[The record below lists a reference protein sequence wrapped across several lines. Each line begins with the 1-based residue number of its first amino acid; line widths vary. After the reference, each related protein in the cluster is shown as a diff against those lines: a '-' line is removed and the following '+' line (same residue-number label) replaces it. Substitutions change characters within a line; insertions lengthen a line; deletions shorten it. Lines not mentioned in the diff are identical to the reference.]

1 MKSKLTYKSTA
12 VSCYIGFA
20 VQAIINNF
28 PSLLF
33 VIFRTYLG
41 ITISQLASLVSALFL
56 TQLAV
61 DIFSI
66 RWVDKLGY
74 RVTAVISHVFSAAGL
89 VLLGFLPRMMENSY
103 VALIICS
110 MIYAV
115 GAGFQETVL
124 SPIVES
130 ISDELDSGA
139 MSILHSFYCLGQ
151 CLTVIVT
158 TVFIKIFGE
167 QYWYVLAWLLALVPA
182 YNTYRFMR
190 VPIRKTLSAE
200 EKTPLKELFSSRIF
214 IVAMI
219 VMIGGG
225 ASELSMVQ
233 WSSMFAEKGLGVSK
247 VIGDLLGPCLFA
259 VFMFIGRVVCGKVEE
274 KINLQKALM
283 VCSVMSFICYL
294 TSALSLNAFLSL
306 AGCALCG
313 FAVSIM
319 WPGTLTLAASR
330 YPKGGA
336 AMFSI
341 LALCGDLGCSFGPW
355 LSGKVSD
362 LSRQN
367 ENIILFASK
376 FSLDAEQAG
385 LRMGMLV
392 SAVFPLLI
400 LLGLLFFREK
410 KQTKQ
415 NHHKTQ

>member
-1 MKSKLTYKSTA
+1 MSKKLTFRSTA

-33 VIFRTYLG
+33 VIFRTHLG
-41 ITISQLASLVSALFL
+41 ITISQLATLVSTLFL
-56 TQLAV
+56 TQLFV

-66 RWVDKLGY
+66 KWVDKMGY
-74 RVTAVISHVFSAAGL
+74 RLTAIISHVFSTVGL
-89 VLLGFLPRMMENSY
+89 VMLGFLPRIMENSY
-103 VALIICS
+103 LALIICS
-110 MIYAV
+110 ITYAV

-151 CLTVIVT
+151 CLTVVVT
-158 TVFIKIFGE
+158 TVFIKFFGE
-167 QYWYVLAWLLALVPA
+167 QYWYILAWILAVVPA
-182 YNTYRFMR
+182 YNTYRFAR
-190 VPIRKTLSAE
+190 VPMRKTLSEE

-219 VMIGGG
+219 VMVGGG

-247 VIGDLLGPCLFA
+247 VLGDLLGPCLFA
-259 VFMFIGRVVCGKVEE
+259 VFMFIGRTVCGKTEG
-274 KINLQKALM
+274 KFNLQKALM
-283 VCSVMSFICYL
+283 ICAVCSFVCYV
-294 TSALSLNAFLSL
+294 TAALSLNAFLSL

-319 WPGTLTLAASR
+319 WPGTLTLAAAK

-336 AMFSI
+336 SMFGV

-355 LSGKVSD
+355 LAGKVSD
-362 LSRQN
+362 VARRN
-367 ENIILFASK
+367 ETIISFAAK

-392 SAVFPLLI
+392 ASVFPLVI
-400 LLGLLFFREK
+400 LFGLMLFKEK
-410 KQTKQ
+410 KQTK
-415 NHHKTQ
+415 

>member
-1 MKSKLTYKSTA
+1 MSKKLTYKSTA

-33 VIFRTYLG
+33 VIFRTHLG
-41 ITISQLASLVSALFL
+41 ITISQLATLVSTLFL

-66 RWVDKLGY
+66 KWVDRIGY
-74 RVTAVISHVFSAAGL
+74 RITAVVSHVFSAAGL
-89 VLLGFLPRMMENSY
+89 ILLGFLPRMMENSY
-103 VALIICS
+103 AALIICS

-151 CLTVIVT
+151 CLTVVVT

-190 VPIRKTLSAE
+190 VPMRKTLSAE

-219 VMIGGG
+219 VMVGGG

-247 VIGDLLGPCLFA
+247 IVGDLLGPCLFA

-274 KINLQKALM
+274 KINMQKALS
-283 VCSVMSFICYL
+283 VCAVCAFVCYV
-294 TSALSLNAFLSL
+294 TAAVSLNPFLSL
-306 AGCALCG
+306 TGCALCG

-319 WPGTLTLAASR
+319 WPGTLTLAAAR

-336 AMFSI
+336 AMFSV

-355 LSGKVSD
+355 LAGKVSD
-362 LSRQN
+362 IARQN
-367 ENIILFASK
+367 EAIVNFALK

-385 LRMGMLV
+385 LRMGMLAA
-392 SAVFPLLI
+392 SVFPIVI
-400 LLGLLFFREK
+400 LLGLLFFKDK
-410 KQTKQ
+410 KQTQ
-415 NHHKTQ
+415 

>member
-1 MKSKLTYKSTA
+1 MSKKLTYKSTA

-41 ITISQLASLVSALFL
+41 ITISQLATLVSTLFL

-66 RWVDKLGY
+66 KWVDKMGY
-74 RVTAVISHVFSAAGL
+74 RLTAVISHVFSTIGL
-89 VLLGFLPRMMENSY
+89 VLLGILPRVMTHSY

-110 MIYAV
+110 IIYAI

-151 CLTVIVT
+151 CLTVVVT

-182 YNTYRFMR
+182 YNTYRFAR
-190 VPIRKTLSAE
+190 VPMRRTLSEE

-219 VMIGGG
+219 VMVGGG

-247 VIGDLLGPCLFA
+247 VVGDLLGPCLFA
-259 VFMFIGRVVCGKVEE
+259 VFMFIGRTVCGKTEGRF
-274 KINLQKALM
+274 NLQKALM
-283 VCSVMSFICYL
+283 VCSAGSFVCYV
-294 TSALSLNAFLSL
+294 TAAVSLNPFISL

-319 WPGTLTLAASR
+319 WPGTLTLASSR

-336 AMFSI
+336 SMFGV

-362 LSRQN
+362 IARQN
-367 ENIILFASK
+367 EQIVNFATR

-385 LRMGMLV
+385 LRMGMLAA
-392 SAVFPLLI
+392 SVFPLVI
-400 LLGLLFFREK
+400 LFGLMFFREK
-410 KQTKQ
+410 KRTK
-415 NHHKTQ
+415 

>member
-1 MKSKLTYKSTA
+1 MSKKLTYKSTA

-33 VIFRTYLG
+33 VIFRTHLG
-41 ITISQLASLVSALFL
+41 ITISQLATLVSTLFL

-66 RWVDKLGY
+66 KWVDRMGY
-74 RVTAVISHVFSAAGL
+74 RVTAVVSHIFSAAGL
-89 VLLGFLPRMMENSY
+89 ILLGVLPRMMENSY
-103 VALIICS
+103 AALIICS
-110 MIYAV
+110 ITYAI

-130 ISDELDSGA
+130 ISDELDKGA

-151 CLTVIVT
+151 CLTVVVT

-167 QYWYVLAWLLALVPA
+167 QYWYVLAWLLALVPV

-190 VPIRKTLSAE
+190 VPMRKTLSE
-200 EKTPLKELFSSRIF
+200 DEKTPLKELFSSRIF

-219 VMIGGG
+219 VMVGGG

-247 VIGDLLGPCLFA
+247 IVGDLLGPCLFA
-259 VFMFIGRVVCGKVEE
+259 VFMFIGRTVCGKNEGRF
-274 KINLQKALM
+274 NLQKALM
-283 VCSVMSFICYL
+283 ICAGCAFVCYV
-294 TSALSLNAFLSL
+294 TAAVSLNSFLSL
-306 AGCALCG
+306 TGCALCG

-319 WPGTLTLAASR
+319 WPGTLTLAAAK

-336 AMFSI
+336 SMFGV

-355 LSGKVSD
+355 LAGKVSD
-362 LSRQN
+362 VARQN
-367 ENIILFASK
+367 EVIVNFALK

-385 LRMGMLV
+385 LRMGMLAA
-392 SAVFPLLI
+392 SVFPIVI
-400 LLGLLFFREK
+400 LVGLLLFKDK
-410 KQTKQ
+410 KQKQ
-415 NHHKTQ
+415 